1 MAEMTHVQRVSAA
14 RDFAARWKDRGAEKS
29 DTQQFWIDLCSN
41 VLGMEDQTT
50 ALHFE
55 SRTTGAGWIDV
66 VVPDAKTFIEQKSL
80 GIDMDKPEPRQGSM
94 VTPYQQAK
102 RYADQQRNSKRPDYI
117 VICNFDEFRIHNLDD
132 DFPETEYESFKLE
145 ELPEQLHLLDFLVD
159 PQAQRARRE
168 QKASLQAGE
177 LIGKLY
183 KLLRE
188 QYVDPDSAA
197 SQHALNVLCVRL
209 VFCLFAED
217 AGIFPKNAVLNYLA
231 PVNAPAMR
239 LALKRLFKQL
249 DTPMDL
255 RDPYDEQEL
264 AVIPYVNGGLFT
276 DADIEIPNFTDEI
289 RELLISELSADTDWS
304 QISPTI
310 FGGVFESTLNPETRH
325 AGGMHYTS
333 PENIHKVID
342 PLFLNALTDELAS
355 IINEPG
361 VGAVKRRNNLK
372 RYHDK
377 LAGLTFFDPAC
388 GSGNFLTETYIS
400 LRRLENKVLSELA
413 NDQTALD
420 FGGESSQLQ
429 VHISQF
435 YGIEINDFAVSV
447 AQTALWI
454 AKLQADAET
463 EILTSANID
472 NLPLRDSA
480 NIMLG
485 NALQLDWADILE
497 PDQCSFVIGN
507 PPFLGARNQS
517 KEQKA
522 ELQAAFKSI
531 GATKNLGNIDY
542 VGGWYAKA
550 AEYLGDND
558 IRAAFVSTN
567 SICQGEQVAN
577 VWSPLWDMGIRIDF
591 AHDTFKWTN
600 GAADQAAV
608 FCVIVGF
615 SKLGGPK
622 TLFHYPTVTGEPEIS
637 HPKQLNAYL
646 KDAPEVFVW
655 NRSKPLS
662 DVPIMGI
669 GSQPIDDGNYLFT
682 AEEKAEF
689 LAAEPKAAPFFHRWY
704 GSREFIQGVER
715 WVMWVGDA
723 TPAQLQSLPRV
734 RERVEAVRAYR
745 LKSRRSQT
753 LKAAETPQRFG
764 TQIIATSNS
773 LLIPEVSSQRRNYI
787 PIGFITPENFCSN
800 KVKLVSE
807 ATRYHFAVLH
817 SRLHN
822 AWMRVVGV
830 RLKSD
835 YSYSAGVVYNNFI
848 WPDVTPEQE
857 AEIAQLGQAVL
868 EARAQYP
875 DSTIAQMYDPD
886 NDWMYPELT
895 KAHAA
900 LDAAVER
907 AYGLEPGCEEKTI
920 VEHLFELYSQAIKKS
935 S

>member
-1 MAEMTHVQRVSAA
+1 M
-14 RDFAARWKDRGAEKS
+14 G
-29 DTQQFWIDLCSN
+29 N
-41 VLGMEDQTT
+41 QTT

-55 SRTTGAGWIDV
+55 SRTSGAGWIDV

-80 GIDMDKPEPRQGSM
+80 GIDMDKPEPRQGTM

-117 VICNFDEFRIHNLDD
+117 VICNFGEFRIHHLDD

-145 ELPEQLHLLDFLVD
+145 ELPEQLHLLDFLVN

-183 KLLRE
+183 KLLRK

-231 PVNAPAMR
+231 PFNASALR
-239 LALKRLFKQL
+239 LALKRLFIQL
-249 DTPMDL
+249 DTPLDQ
-255 RDPYDEQEL
+255 RDPYDEQAL
-264 AVIPYVNGGLFT
+264 AVMPYVNGGLFT
-276 DADIEIPNFTDEI
+276 GTDVEIPNFTDEI
-289 RELLISELSADTDWS
+289 RELLITELSADTDWS
-304 QISPTI
+304 HISPTI

-325 AGGMHYTS
+325 QGGMHYTS

-342 PLFLNALTDELAS
+342 PLFLDALTDELTD

-377 LAGLTFFDPAC
+377 LASLTFFDPAC

-420 FGGESSQLQ
+420 FGGESSQIK

-522 ELQAAFKSI
+522 ELQATFKSI

-550 AEYLGDND
+550 AKYLGDYD

-577 VWSPLWDMGIRIDF
+577 VWSRLWDMGIRIDF

-608 FCVIVGF
+608 YCVIVGF

-655 NRSKPLS
+655 SRSKPLS
-662 DVPIMGI
+662 DVPSMGI
-669 GSQPIDDGNYLFT
+669 GNKPIDGGNYLFT
-682 AEEKAEF
+682 QEEKDQF
-689 LAAEPKAAPFFHRWY
+689 LRAEPKSDPFFHRWY
-704 GSREFIQGVER
+704 GSREFIQGIER
-715 WVMWVGDA
+715 WVLWVGEA
-723 TPAQLQSLPRV
+723 STAELNRLPLV
-734 RERVEAVRAYR
+734 KERIKAVRDYR
-745 LKSRRSQT
+745 EQSSSAGTRKLAARPKRFHVENIPTTTTILLPQTSSERR
-753 LKAAETPQRFG
+753 K
-764 TQIIATSNS
+764 
-773 LLIPEVSSQRRNYI
+773 YI
-787 PIGFITPENFCSN
+787 PVGFLQPGEFASN
-800 KVKLVSE
+800 AVRLIADGSLYV
-807 ATRYHFAVLH
+807 FAFIH
-817 SRLHN
+817 SRVHN
-822 AWMRVVGV
+822 AWMRTTSG

-835 YSYSAGVVYNNFI
+835 YQYSSKDTYNNLI

-868 EARAQYP
+868 DARAQYP

-920 VEHLFELYSQAIKKS
+920 VEHLFKLYSQAVEKAEKAS
-935 S
+935 

>member
-1 MAEMTHVQRVSAA
+1 
-14 RDFAARWKDRGAEKS
+14 
-29 DTQQFWIDLCSN
+29 
-41 VLGMEDQTT
+41 MENQTT

-55 SRTTGAGWIDV
+55 SRTSGAGWIDV

-80 GIDMDKPEPRQGSM
+80 GIDMDKPEPRQGTM

-117 VICNFDEFRIHNLDD
+117 VICNFGEFRIHHLDD
-132 DFPETEYESFKLE
+132 DLPETEYESFKLE
-145 ELPEQLHLLDFLVD
+145 ELPEQLHLLDFLVN

-188 QYVDPDSAA
+188 QYVAPDSAA

-231 PVNAPAMR
+231 SFNASALR
-239 LALKRLFKQL
+239 LALKRLFIQL
-249 DTPMDL
+249 DTPLDQ
-255 RDPYDEQEL
+255 RDPYDEQAL
-264 AVIPYVNGGLFT
+264 AVMPYVNGGLFT
-276 DADIEIPNFTDEI
+276 GTDIEIPNFTDEI
-289 RELLISELSADTDWS
+289 RELLITELSADTDWS
-304 QISPTI
+304 HISPTI

-325 AGGMHYTS
+325 QGGMHYTS

-342 PLFLNALTDELAS
+342 PLFLDALTDELTD

-377 LAGLTFFDPAC
+377 LASLTFFDPAC

-420 FGGESSQLQ
+420 FGGESSQIK

-522 ELQAAFKSI
+522 ELQATFKSI

-542 VGGWYAKA
+542 VGAWYAKA
-550 AEYLGDND
+550 AKYLGDHD

-577 VWSPLWDMGIRIDF
+577 VWSRIWDMGIRIDF

-608 FCVIVGF
+608 YCVIVGF

-622 TLFHYPTVTGEPEIS
+622 TLFHYPTVTDEPEIS
-637 HPKQLNAYL
+637 HPTQLNAYL
-646 KDAPEVFVW
+646 KDAPDVFVW
-655 NRSKPLS
+655 RLSEPLCDVPKIGIGAQIIDFTNYTFLPKAKEEFVANEPLS
-662 DVPIMGI
+662 AKYFRQLSGGD
-669 GSQPIDDGNYLFT
+669 
-682 AEEKAEF
+682 
-689 LAAEPKAAPFFHRWY
+689 
-704 GSREFIQGVER
+704 EFIKGKVR
-715 WVMWVGDA
+715 WILYLRDI
-723 TPAQLQSLPRV
+723 TPDDLAKMPKV
-734 RERVEAVRAYR
+734 RERIEAVRAKR
-745 LKSRRSQT
+745 AGASRTQT
-753 LKAAETPQRFG
+753 QRAAATPHLFG
-764 TQIIATSNS
+764 SEAISTGPCV
-773 LLIPEVSSQRRNYI
+773 LIPQTSSERRDYI
-787 PIGFITPENFCSN
+787 PMGLTEPDVVYTQ
-800 KVKLVSE
+800 KAMLVPD
-807 ATRYHFAVLH
+807 ATTFHFGILH
-817 SRLHN
+817 SRAHN
-822 AWMRVVGV
+822 AWMRVVAG
-830 RLKSD
+830 RLESR
-835 YSYSAGVVYNNFI
+835 YSYTAEVVYNTFI

-857 AEIAQLGQAVL
+857 AEITQLGQAVL
-868 EARAQYP
+868 DARAQYP

-920 VEHLFELYSQAIKKS
+920 VEHLFKLYSQAVEKAEKAS
-935 S
+935 

>member
-1 MAEMTHVQRVSAA
+1 M
-14 RDFAARWKDRGAEKS
+14 G
-29 DTQQFWIDLCSN
+29 N
-41 VLGMEDQTT
+41 QTT

-55 SRTTGAGWIDV
+55 SRTSGAGWIDV

-80 GIDMDKPEPRQGSM
+80 GIDMDKPEPRQGTM

-117 VICNFDEFRIHNLDD
+117 VICNFGEFRIHHLDD

-145 ELPEQLHLLDFLVD
+145 ELPEQLHLLDFLVN

-231 PVNAPAMR
+231 PFNASALR
-239 LALKRLFKQL
+239 LALKRLFIQL
-249 DTPMDL
+249 DTPLDQ
-255 RDPYDEQEL
+255 RDPYDEQAL
-264 AVIPYVNGGLFT
+264 AVMPYVNGGLFT
-276 DADIEIPNFTDEI
+276 GTDVEIPNFTDEI
-289 RELLISELSADTDWS
+289 RELLITELSADTDWS
-304 QISPTI
+304 HISPTI

-325 AGGMHYTS
+325 QGGMHYTS

-342 PLFLNALTDELAS
+342 PLFLDALTDELTD

-377 LAGLTFFDPAC
+377 LASLTFFDPAC

-420 FGGESSQLQ
+420 FGGESSQIK

-522 ELQAAFKSI
+522 ELQATFKSI

-550 AEYLGDND
+550 AKYLGDYD

-577 VWSPLWDMGIRIDF
+577 VWSRLWDMGIRIDF

-608 FCVIVGF
+608 YCVIVGF
-615 SKLGGPK
+615 SKIGGPK

-655 NRSKPLS
+655 SRSKPLS
-662 DVPIMGI
+662 DVPSMGI
-669 GSQPIDDGNYLFT
+669 GNKPIDGGNYLFT
-682 AEEKAEF
+682 QEEKDQF
-689 LAAEPKAAPFFHRWY
+689 LRAEPKSDPFFHRWY
-704 GSREFIQGVER
+704 GSREFIQGIER
-715 WVMWVGDA
+715 WVLWVGEA
-723 TPAQLQSLPRV
+723 STAELNRLPLV
-734 RERVEAVRAYR
+734 KERIKAVRDYR
-745 LKSRRSQT
+745 EQSSSAGTRKLAARPKRFHVENIPTTTTILLPQTSSERR
-753 LKAAETPQRFG
+753 K
-764 TQIIATSNS
+764 
-773 LLIPEVSSQRRNYI
+773 YI
-787 PIGFITPENFCSN
+787 PVGFLQPGEFASN
-800 KVKLVSE
+800 AVRLIADGSLYV
-807 ATRYHFAVLH
+807 FAFIH
-817 SRLHN
+817 SRVHN
-822 AWMRVVGV
+822 AWMRTTSG

-835 YSYSAGVVYNNFI
+835 YQYSSKDTYNNLI

-868 EARAQYP
+868 DARAQYP

-920 VEHLFELYSQAIKKS
+920 VEHLFKLYSQAVEKAEKAS
-935 S
+935 

>member
-1 MAEMTHVQRVSAA
+1 
-14 RDFAARWKDRGAEKS
+14 
-29 DTQQFWIDLCSN
+29 
-41 VLGMEDQTT
+41 MEHQTT

-55 SRTTGAGWIDV
+55 SRTSGAGWIDV

-80 GIDMDKPEPRQGSM
+80 GINMDKPEPRQGTM

-117 VICNFDEFRIHNLDD
+117 VICNFGEFRIHHLDD
-132 DFPETEYESFKLE
+132 EFPETEYESFKLE
-145 ELPEQLHLLDFLVD
+145 ELPEQLHLLDFLVN

-217 AGIFPKNAVLNYLA
+217 AGIFPKNAVLNYLV
-231 PVNAPAMR
+231 PFNASALR
-239 LALKRLFKQL
+239 LALKRLFIQL
-249 DTPMDL
+249 DTPLDQ
-255 RDPYDEQEL
+255 RDPYDEQAL
-264 AVIPYVNGGLFT
+264 AVMPYVNGGLFT
-276 DADIEIPNFTDEI
+276 GTDVEIPNFTDEI
-289 RELLISELSADTDWS
+289 RELLITELSADTDWS
-304 QISPTI
+304 HISPTI

-325 AGGMHYTS
+325 QGGMHYTS

-342 PLFLNALTDELAS
+342 PLFLDALTDELTD

-361 VGAVKRRNNLK
+361 VGVVKRRNNLK

-420 FGGESSQLQ
+420 FGGESSQIR

-522 ELQAAFKSI
+522 ELQATFKSI

-550 AEYLGDND
+550 AKYLGDYD

-577 VWSPLWDMGIRIDF
+577 VWSRLWDMGIRIDF

-608 FCVIVGF
+608 YCVIVGF

-655 NRSKPLS
+655 SRSKPLS
-662 DVPIMGI
+662 DVPSMGI
-669 GSQPIDDGNYLFT
+669 GNKPIDGGNYLFT
-682 AEEKAEF
+682 QEEKDQF
-689 LAAEPKAAPFFHRWY
+689 LRAEPKSDPFFHRWY
-704 GSREFIQGVER
+704 GSREFIQGIER
-715 WVMWVGDA
+715 WVLWVGEA
-723 TPAQLQSLPRV
+723 STAELNRLPLV
-734 RERVEAVRAYR
+734 KERIKAVRDYR
-745 LKSRRSQT
+745 EQSSSAGTRKLAARPKRFHVENIPTTTTILLPQTSSERR
-753 LKAAETPQRFG
+753 K
-764 TQIIATSNS
+764 
-773 LLIPEVSSQRRNYI
+773 YI
-787 PIGFITPENFCSN
+787 PVGFLQPGEFASN
-800 KVKLVSE
+800 AVRLIADGSLYV
-807 ATRYHFAVLH
+807 FAFIH
-817 SRLHN
+817 SRVHN
-822 AWMRVVGV
+822 AWMRTTSG

-835 YSYSAGVVYNNFI
+835 YQYSSKDTYNNLI

-868 EARAQYP
+868 DARAQYP

-920 VEHLFELYSQAIKKS
+920 VEHLFKLYSQAVEKAEKAS
-935 S
+935 

>member
-1 MAEMTHVQRVSAA
+1 MGTPPQ
-14 RDFAARWKDRGAEKS
+14 
-29 DTQQFWIDLCSN
+29 
-41 VLGMEDQTT
+41 
-50 ALHFE
+50 
-55 SRTTGAGWIDV
+55 SRNNGKQGT
-66 VVPDAKTFIEQKSL
+66 SL
-80 GIDMDKPEPRQGSM
+80 GTKPGAL
-94 VTPYQQAK
+94 QQAK

-255 RDPYDEQEL
+255 RDPYDEQSL
-264 AVIPYVNGGLFT
+264 TVIPYVNGGLFT

-342 PLFLNALTDELAS
+342 PLFLDALTDELAS

-480 NIMLG
+480 NIVLG
-485 NALQLDWADILE
+485 NALQLDWADVLDPSE
-497 PDQCSFVIGN
+497 CSYTIGKRC
-507 PPFLGARNQS
+507 L
-517 KEQKA
+517 
-522 ELQAAFKSI
+522 
-531 GATKNLGNIDY
+531 
-542 VGGWYAKA
+542 
-550 AEYLGDND
+550 
-558 IRAAFVSTN
+558 
-567 SICQGEQVAN
+567 
-577 VWSPLWDMGIRIDF
+577 
-591 AHDTFKWTN
+591 
-600 GAADQAAV
+600 
-608 FCVIVGF
+608 
-615 SKLGGPK
+615 
-622 TLFHYPTVTGEPEIS
+622 
-637 HPKQLNAYL
+637 
-646 KDAPEVFVW
+646 
-655 NRSKPLS
+655 
-662 DVPIMGI
+662 
-669 GSQPIDDGNYLFT
+669 
-682 AEEKAEF
+682 
-689 LAAEPKAAPFFHRWY
+689 
-704 GSREFIQGVER
+704 
-715 WVMWVGDA
+715 
-723 TPAQLQSLPRV
+723 
-734 RERVEAVRAYR
+734 
-745 LKSRRSQT
+745 
-753 LKAAETPQRFG
+753 
-764 TQIIATSNS
+764 S
-773 LLIPEVSSQRRNYI
+773 LLIRDN
-787 PIGFITPENFCSN
+787 
-800 KVKLVSE
+800 
-807 ATRYHFAVLH
+807 
-817 SRLHN
+817 
-822 AWMRVVGV
+822 GV
-830 RLKSD
+830 CEYAL
-835 YSYSAGVVYNNFI
+835 
-848 WPDVTPEQE
+848 
-857 AEIAQLGQAVL
+857 
-868 EARAQYP
+868 
-875 DSTIAQMYDPD
+875 
-886 NDWMYPELT
+886 
-895 KAHAA
+895 AA
-900 LDAAVER
+900 
-907 AYGLEPGCEEKTI
+907 
-920 VEHLFELYSQAIKKS
+920 
-935 S
+935 